1 MPKFSGDRNSRGRFF
16 YQRLLILISVL
27 TLMMIGLIS
36 ISSATQSLDAG
47 SYRFL
52 ERQMIWLGLAIGVGV
67 FSSLIDLDKIKPL
80 IPIAALLAVAVLILV
95 LIPGIGKM
103 VNGSRRWILLGGIGF
118 QPSEFAKIPFIF
130 LLAYYLNAQQR
141 NLKDLKLGLLIP
153 LIFIGVFAGLILL
166 EPDFGTCALFGA
178 VGMLMLFLSG
188 ARLIHLIPTAVGGG
202 VVFLGLI
209 LQDEVRSRRLF
220 AFLDVEGNRQ
230 GGSYQLYQGWLA
242 FVNGGATG
250 VGAGNGRYQNDYLPE
265 AHTDFILAII
275 GEEFGFM
282 ITTLV
287 VVLFATVFCL
297 VIFSL
302 KRAPNMYQAQLVMGT
317 LLMISMQALINMG
330 VVTGL
335 LPTKGLSLPFISYGG
350 SNLIVMCSLTG
361 ILINCLRTWERLPL
375 CSDQRKLV
383 EITA

>member
-80 IPIAALLAVAVLILV
+80 IPIAALLAVVVLILV

-317 LLMISMQALINMG
+317 LLMICMQALINMG

-375 CSDQRKLV
+375 CSDQRKLI

>member
-1 MPKFSGDRNSRGRFF
+1 MPKISGDRNSRGRFF

-67 FSSLIDLDKIKPL
+67 FSALIDLDKIKPL
-80 IPIAALLAVAVLILV
+80 IPIAAFLAVVVLILV

-141 NLKDLKLGLLIP
+141 NLKDLKLGLILP

-188 ARLIHLIPTAVGGG
+188 ARLIHLIPTVVGGG

-317 LLMISMQALINMG
+317 LLMICMQALINMG

-375 CSDQRKLV
+375 CSEQRKFV

>member
-1 MPKFSGDRNSRGRFF
+1 
-16 YQRLLILISVL
+16 
-27 TLMMIGLIS
+27 MMIGLIS

-80 IPIAALLAVAVLILV
+80 IPIAALLAVVVLILV

-153 LIFIGVFAGLILL
+153 LIFIGLFAGFILL

-188 ARLIHLIPTAVGGG
+188 ARLIHLIPTVVGGG

-375 CSDQRKLV
+375 CSEQRKFV

>member
-1 MPKFSGDRNSRGRFF
+1 MLKSSGDRNGLERFF
-16 YQRLLILISVL
+16 YQRFLILISVL
-27 TLMMIGLIS
+27 TLIMIGLIS

-52 ERQMIWLGLAIGVGV
+52 ERQMIWLGLAVVAGV
-67 FSSLIDLDKIKPL
+67 FAALIDLDKLKPL
-80 IPIAALLAVAVLILV
+80 IPYAAGLTILILILV

-103 VNGSRRWILLGGIGF
+103 VNGSRRWIFLGGFGF

-130 LLAYYLNAQQR
+130 LLAYYLNMQQR
-141 NLKDLKLGLLIP
+141 NLKDLKLGFIMPLLM
-153 LIFIGVFAGLILL
+153 IGLFAGLIIL
-166 EPDFGTCALFGA
+166 EPDFGTCALFAA
-178 VGMLMLFLSG
+178 VGLVMLFLSG
-188 ARLIHLIPTAVGGG
+188 VRLMHIIPTTVGGAAI
-202 VVFLGLI
+202 FMILI
-209 LQDEVRSRRLF
+209 LRDEVRSRRLL

-242 FVNGGATG
+242 FVDGGATG
-250 VGAGNGRYQNDYLPE
+250 VGAGNSRYQNDYLPE

-275 GEEFGFM
+275 GEEFGFL

-287 VVLFATVFCL
+287 VILFSTVFCL

-335 LPTKGLSLPFISYGG
+335 LPTKGMSLPFISYGG
-350 SNLIVMCSLTG
+350 SNLLTMCFLTG
-361 ILINCLRTWERLPL
+361 ILINCLRTWERLPI
-375 CSDQRKLV
+375 STEQRKFV

>member
-52 ERQMIWLGLAIGVGV
+52 ERQMIWLGLAVGVGV

-80 IPIAALLAVAVLILV
+80 IPIAALLAVVVLILV

-153 LIFIGVFAGLILL
+153 LILIGVFAGFILL

-188 ARLIHLIPTAVGGG
+188 ARLIHLIPTVVGGG

-375 CSDQRKLV
+375 CSEQRKFV

>member
-67 FSSLIDLDKIKPL
+67 FSALINLDKIKPL
-80 IPIAALLAVAVLILV
+80 IPIAALLAVVVLILV
-95 LIPGIGKM
+95 LVPGIGKM

-188 ARLIHLIPTAVGGG
+188 ARLIHLIPTVVGGG

-317 LLMISMQALINMG
+317 LLMICMQALINMG

-375 CSDQRKLV
+375 CSEQRKFV

>member
-1 MPKFSGDRNSRGRFF
+1 MAKISGERNPPRGFF
-16 YQRLLILISVL
+16 YQRLLIFISVL
-27 TLMMIGLIS
+27 TLMIIGLIS

-52 ERQMIWLGLAIGVGV
+52 ERQLIWLGLAIGVGI
-67 FSSLIDLDKIKPL
+67 FAALINLDKIKPL
-80 IPIAALLAVAVLILV
+80 IPIAAVLAVAVLILV

-103 VNGSRRWILLGGIGF
+103 VNGSRRWIVLGGLGF

-130 LLAYYLNAQQR
+130 LMAYYLNAQHR
-141 NLKDLKLGLLIP
+141 NLKDLKLGLFLP
-153 LIFIGVFAGLILL
+153 LIFIGVFAFPILL

-178 VGMLMLFLSG
+178 VGMMMLFLSG
-188 ARLIHLIPTAVGGG
+188 ARLVHLIPTVVGGAAA
-202 VVFLGLI
+202 FIGLI

-242 FVNGGATG
+242 FVDGGATG
-250 VGAGNGRYQNDYLPE
+250 VGAGNSRYQNDYLPE

-287 VVLFATVFCL
+287 VILFATVFCL

-302 KRAPNMYQAQLVMGT
+302 KRAPDMYHGQLVMGT
-317 LLMISMQALINMG
+317 LLMICLQALINMG

-350 SNLIVMCSLTG
+350 SNLITMCALTG
-361 ILINCLRTWERLPL
+361 ILINCLRHWERLPI
-375 CSDQRKLV
+375 SSEQRKFV